1 MAAFDKN
8 YGAMDFTRKFGRKR
22 KYLNKKVVNKIQLIS
37 MEAFAIN
44 LKNLH
49 YGVYSKKYHNIYLQL
64 FNRIKI

>member
-1 MAAFDKN
+1 
-8 YGAMDFTRKFGRKR
+8 
-22 KYLNKKVVNKIQLIS
+22 

>member
-1 MAAFDKN
+1 MAALDKN
-8 YGAMDFTRKFGRKR
+8 YGVLDYTQKFGKKR
-22 KYLNKKVVNKIQLIS
+22 KYLNKKVVNKTQLIS

-64 FNRIKI
+64 FNPIKI